1 MILKRKTSGLLII
14 GNEILSGKT
23 IDTNSNFISKELS
36 NRGVDTKEISIIP
49 DVEDIIVL
57 KLKEFSKQFDYVF
70 TSGGI
75 GPTHDDITAASVAKA
90 FKKKLVLNENA
101 KALLEKH
108 YEYNSLTSAR
118 LKMALLPK
126 DSKLINNPVSVAP
139 GFNLENVYVFPGVPD
154 ILKVMFL
161 EFVDNLLDE
170 RILPQKTISTIL
182 AEGIIGTF
190 VGKVQKEHIEVE
202 IGSYPYFKNNS
213 FGVSLVIKSED
224 TKKLELVSKKL
235 FRYLEKHNGKPKYF

>member
-1 MILKRKTSGLLII
+1 MTNVSNEVIPYALYFIALIFYLASLQKKKI
-14 GNEILSGKT
+14 K
-23 IDTNSNFISKELS
+23 SK
-36 NRGVDTKEISIIP
+36 K
-49 DVEDIIVL
+49 
-57 KLKEFSKQFDYVF
+57 VF
-70 TSGGI
+70 NMKNLRN
-75 GPTHDDITAASVAKA
+75 DDITAASVAKA

-101 KALLEKH
+101 KTLLEKH
-108 YEYNSLTSAR
+108 YDYNSLTSAR
-118 LKMALLPK
+118 LKMAQLPK

-161 EFVDNLLDE
+161 EFVDNLFE
-170 RILPQKTISTIL
+170 EKILPQKTISTTL
-182 AEGIIGTF
+182 AEGVIGTF

-224 TKKLELVSKKL
+224 KKKLELVCKKL
-235 FRYLEKHNGKPKYF
+235 FRYLEKNNGKPKYF

>member
-36 NRGVDTKEISIIP
+36 KRGVDTKEISIIP

-126 DSKLINNPVSVAP
+126 GSTLINNPVSVAP